1 MRNCGELL
9 ALYVK
14 QGLLGEATQLAH
26 QYVDAVMG
34 HATQQVRVTFHIAI
48 HATYKHVKKCVPKY
62 HFGCIL

>member
-34 HATQQVRVTFHIAI
+34 HATQQVSVTLQVTVLCQIYAPDRHI
-48 HATYKHVKKCVPKY
+48 
-62 HFGCIL
+62 